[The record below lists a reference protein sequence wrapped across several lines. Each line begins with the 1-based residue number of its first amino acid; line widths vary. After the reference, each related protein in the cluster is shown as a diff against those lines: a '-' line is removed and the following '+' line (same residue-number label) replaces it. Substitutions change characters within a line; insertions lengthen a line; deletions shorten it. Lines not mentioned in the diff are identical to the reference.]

1 MTKSDICCYWIKLQ
15 IQFCVGY
22 FDVRSLLGE
31 RPYKCPHCDYAGT
44 QSGSLKY
51 HLQRHHRERNAM
63 ANSPSSSSSS
73 LLSSLTGSP
82 REKQHRPSTVN
93 QGSFPTFRH
102 SQTLALGSTEQKES
116 HLKSREA
123 QKERN
128 LESQYRLLS
137 GMMQELYPGRLEG
150 GWRGETPPPKV
161 PKISRRK
168 PLVTSRMMPTNGYQ
182 SSMNSSASQECGPLD
197 LSRRPVSSVGS
208 VEQVGGVVGS
218 SDCPAGGTKGDGDT
232 LNQCVFCPF
241 RTSSS
246 ELMAM
251 HLQVNHTSK
260 SRRKRG
266 TPALSDNHSSRLTLY
281 GVNHDP
287 LALWKFLSEGD
298 EIMAM
303 DDWIKYR
310 SRSKNGVSLEDVD
323 LELEPTKQGLIL
335 GDGKMENT
343 EDHEAKETE
352 DDLETN
358 SNLEDNSHQQGT
370 TKDLSDMLQEELIE
384 DGEKLVKN

>member
-1 MTKSDICCYWIKLQ
+1 
-15 IQFCVGY
+15 
-22 FDVRSLLGE
+22 
-31 RPYKCPHCDYAGT
+31 
-44 QSGSLKY
+44 
-51 HLQRHHRERNAM
+51 M

-73 LLSSLTGSP
+73 LRSSLTGSP
-82 REKQHRPSTVN
+82 REKQHRSSTAN

-102 SQTLALGSTEQKES
+102 SQTLAPGSTEQKDS

-123 QKERN
+123 RNERN
-128 LESQYRLLS
+128 LESQYRFLS
-137 GMMQELYPGRLEG
+137 GMMQELYPGGQEG
-150 GWRGETPPPKV
+150 GWRGETPPPKI
-161 PKISRRK
+161 PKTSRRK
-168 PLVTSRMMPTNGYQ
+168 PLVTSRMMPANGCQ
-182 SSMNSSASQECGPLD
+182 GSMNSNASQECGPLD
-197 LSRRPVSSVGS
+197 LSRRPVSSVGA
-208 VEQVGGVVGS
+208 VEQVGGAVSS
-218 SDCPAGGTKGDGDT
+218 SDIPVGGTKGDGDT

-266 TPALSDNHSSRLTLY
+266 GPVPSDNHSSRLTLY
-281 GVNHDP
+281 GMNHDP

-310 SRSKNGVSLEDVD
+310 SRSENGVSLEDGD
-323 LELEPTKQGLIL
+323 LEMEQGLKL
-335 GDGKMENT
+335 GDGRLENT
-343 EDHEAKETE
+343 DNQETE
-352 DDLETN
+352 EIGDDLETN
-358 SNLEDNSHQQGT
+358 SNLEENSHQKGM
-370 TKDLSDMLQEELIE
+370 TKDLSDMLQEELLE

>member
-1 MTKSDICCYWIKLQ
+1 MTKSATCCYRIKLQ
-15 IQFCVGY
+15 IWFLSHS
-22 FDVRSLLGE
+22 DVCSLLGE

-73 LLSSLTGSP
+73 LPPSLTGSP
-82 REKQHRPSTVN
+82 REKQHRPSTAN
-93 QGSFPTFRH
+93 HGSFPTFRH
-102 SQTLALGSTEQKES
+102 SQTLATGSTEQKES
-116 HLKSREA
+116 QLKTRGA

-128 LESQYRLLS
+128 LESQYSFLS
-137 GMMQELYPGRLEG
+137 GMMQELYPSGLEG
-150 GWRGETPPPKV
+150 GWRGETPPPKL

-168 PLVTSRMMPTNGYQ
+168 PLVTSRMMPANGYQ
-182 SSMNSSASQECGPLD
+182 GSMNSNASQECGPLD
-197 LSRRPVSSVGS
+197 LSRRPMSNVGA
-208 VEQVGGVVGS
+208 VEQVGGAVSS
-218 SDCPAGGTKGDGDT
+218 SDSPAGGTKGDGDP

-266 TPALSDNHSSRLTLY
+266 GPVPSDSHSPRLTLY
-281 GVNHDP
+281 GMNHDP
-287 LALWKFLSEGD
+287 FALWKFLSEGD

-310 SRSKNGVSLEDVD
+310 SRFENGVSSEDGD
-323 LELEPTKQGLIL
+323 LEMESTKQGLKL
-335 GDGKMENT
+335 GDGKLENAD
-343 EDHEAKETE
+343 DHETKEME

-358 SNLEDNSHQQGT
+358 SNLEDNSYQQGM